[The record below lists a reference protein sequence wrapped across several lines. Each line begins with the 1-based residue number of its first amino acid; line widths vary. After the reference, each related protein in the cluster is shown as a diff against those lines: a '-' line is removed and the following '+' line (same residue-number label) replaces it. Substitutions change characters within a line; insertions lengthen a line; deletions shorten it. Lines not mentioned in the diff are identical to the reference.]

1 IGSLYSC
8 GMDVDE
14 LKNIYRKEFIEEQI
28 KSFIVAGI
36 TTLVVMFVI
45 SRIAPNFSLNV
56 LIRYYDYKL
65 FLGFSLIV
73 YCINLL
79 IYHFSLK
86 RILDRP
92 TIDLIRTI

>member
-1 IGSLYSC
+1 MWYGRRWVKEYLS
-8 GMDVDE
+8 
-14 LKNIYRKEFIEEQI
+14 KEFIEEQI

-45 SRIAPNFSLNV
+45 SRIAPNLSLNI

-65 FLGFSLIV
+65 FLGFSIV
-73 YCINLL
+73 VYAINLL
-79 IYHFSLK
+79 IFNFSLK

-92 TIDLIRTI
+92 TIDLIRTE